1 MFLRLN
7 WVETEKN
14 LKWSFFV
21 KIVLSSFKHWTLS
34 EIQFKLKNAKI
45 ANLTKRLSSFLKTAL
60 ITCLMSPSATNVLQ
74 VSMVKQKMTVF
85 QKTHQNKVWKR
96 IKILTFNHTLKSLV
110 LLQELQKTIKNW
122 HVSVMINLIK
132 NVLRNHLRS
141 RSVANQC

>member
-34 EIQFKLKNAKI
+34 EIQFKQKNAKI

>member
-1 MFLRLN
+1 
-7 WVETEKN
+7 
-14 LKWSFFV
+14 
-21 KIVLSSFKHWTLS
+21 
-34 EIQFKLKNAKI
+34 
-45 ANLTKRLSSFLKTAL
+45 
-60 ITCLMSPSATNVLQ
+60 MSPSATNVLQ